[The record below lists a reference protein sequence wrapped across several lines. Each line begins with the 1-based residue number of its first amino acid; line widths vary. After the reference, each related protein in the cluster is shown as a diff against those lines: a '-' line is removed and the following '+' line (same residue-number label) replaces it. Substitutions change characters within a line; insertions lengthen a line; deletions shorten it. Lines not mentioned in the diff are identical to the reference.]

1 MGKGIYWAIKGKDGK
16 LVKNFYDIP
25 YLWKRKVGAAIE
37 CDEEG
42 ERPVRVTITE
52 VE

>member
-1 MGKGIYWAIKGKDGK
+1 MSKELVYWAIKDRDGK
-16 LVKNFYDIP
+16 IVAGRAMMLFREESSAQG
-25 YLWKRKVGAAIE
+25 L
-37 CDEEG
+37 CLHEG

>member
-1 MGKGIYWAIKGKDGK
+1 MSTYWAIKRKDGLLMGECK
-16 LVKNFYDIP
+16 KFGPSLFTDDSIDR
-25 YLWKRKVGAAIE
+25 YL
-37 CDEEG
+37 EEG